1 MGYTIYYRVVLV
13 NEEKALRVLEEVC
26 TGLGLQIEKKGSAIV
41 ITPECTCIEP
51 LIIKSGEWSF
61 SKTYK
66 KEPYTSLYKLIL
78 LSLSSFGSVE
88 LFDDEGFVL

>member
-13 NEEKALRVLEEVC
+13 DEKNALRVLKEVC
-26 TGLGLQIEKKGSAIV
+26 TGLGLQIEKKDSAIV
-41 ITPECTCIEP
+41 ITPGCTDVEP
-51 LIIKSGEWSF
+51 LIIKTGELSF